1 MEAGSKGAES
11 KWRDGLMG
19 QVIPEL
25 PLEGVDRLMKVL
37 RMRTMIYQMEGYL
50 STGEGHETLGTI
62 WGAAGSSIGM
72 GLEMDMIEEQG
83 IIRIS
88 G

>member
-1 MEAGSKGAES
+1 
-11 KWRDGLMG
+11 MG

-25 PLEGVDRLMKVL
+25 PLEGIDRLMKVL
-37 RMRTMIYQMEGYL
+37 RMRTMMYQMEGYP

-62 WGAAGSSIGM
+62 WGATRSSISM
-72 GLEMDMIEEQG
+72 GLKMDMIEEQG
-83 IIRIS
+83 TIRIS